1 MHVGLSEAECR
12 ASYLICWPSAGY
24 KGDLQSKSGK
34 DFRTAIIM
42 TKYFKSKKPSAEPF
56 EARVLGR
63 GKATRGCSLSRW
75 RSILLP
81 LCPCCLDE

>member
-12 ASYLICWPSAGY
+12 ASYLICWPSAGD

-56 EARVLGR
+56 EAKALGR
-63 GKATRGCSLSRW
+63 GQGHQR
-75 RSILLP
+75 LLAVEVEKLP
-81 LCPCCLDE
+81 FAPVPTLLG

>member
-12 ASYLICWPSAGY
+12 ASYPICWPSAGD
-24 KGDLQSKSGK
+24 KGDLQSKRGK
-34 DFRTAIIM
+34 DFRTAISM

-63 GKATRGCSLSRW
+63 GQGHQRPLAVEVEE
-75 RSILLP
+75 LP
-81 LCPCCLDE
+81 FAPEPMLCG